1 MDEYYRLCK
10 IRVVPM
16 LHFINRVKG
25 QDIYIDKQ
33 QELLFNEQEGIIK
46 IKETI
51 IGASEEDNDGIAIV
65 YC

>member
-1 MDEYYRLCK
+1 
-10 IRVVPM
+10 M